1 MYATI
6 SSSKRLLAPRTD
18 RNQTLTAGPAS
29 RLRMRL
35 KTKGQMRSKKEER
48 REDEKDAAVDF
59 DEENGRTVEGR

>member
-1 MYATI
+1 
-6 SSSKRLLAPRTD
+6 
-18 RNQTLTAGPAS
+18 
-29 RLRMRL
+29 MRL